1 MRAFGGIFRRGA
13 FFCAR
18 ALLIQNPALCYYVGM
33 NQVKRFLSYYRPH
46 KGLLIL
52 DLSCAFVISAVDVA
66 YPMLTQYI
74 LRTLLP
80 EMAANAALVRVFVW
94 LIVGAFFA
102 YVVRSL
108 LLFVVNY
115 WGHKLGVYM
124 EADIRKDI
132 FSHVQEL
139 SFSFFDKVR
148 TGKLMSRLTTDLF
161 DITELAHHG
170 PEDVLISITTLTGA
184 FICMAVLEWRLALA
198 LLCIVPVGIF
208 YVMKI
213 RLKMR
218 RASLSVKARVAEIN
232 ASIESSIS
240 GARVAK
246 AFTNEEHEL
255 AKFDTGN
262 RNFVHAKD
270 SFYRYMAFFNSGME
284 FFIAMFNLVVLAL
297 GGYLIYRSSLDPVL
311 LITFTLYIA
320 AFVQPLKRLASFTEQ
335 YILGMAGFSRFCEIM
350 DIEPDIKDR
359 PGAKPIENVKGDIRF
374 ADVTFAYESG
384 RSVLSH
390 INLDIPA
397 GRTLALV
404 GPSGGGKTTLC
415 HLIPR
420 FYELREG
427 SITIDGTD
435 IRDITLRS
443 LRQNVGI
450 VQQDVFLFASS
461 VLENIR
467 YGRIDATDEEVVEAA
482 KRAHIHDEIMLF
494 PNGYET
500 EVGERGLMLSGGQKQ
515 RVSIA
520 RLFLKNPRILILDE
534 ATSALDTVTEHDIQH
549 AFEELSVGRTT
560 LVIAHRLSTVKHADE
575 IVVLDEQG
583 IRERGTHEELL
594 HSGGLYEKLYHATM
608 ID

>member
-1 MRAFGGIFRRGA
+1 M
-13 FFCAR
+13 
-18 ALLIQNPALCYYVGM
+18 LV
-33 NQVKRFLSYYRPH
+33 
-46 KGLLIL
+46 L
-52 DLSCAFVISAVDVA
+52 DLSCAFTVAAIDVA

-80 EMAANAALVRVFVW
+80 QMAIDSALVRVFV
-94 LIVGAFFA
+94 
-102 YVVRSL
+102 L
-108 LLFVVNY
+108 LLIGALAAYIVRAVLLYVINY
-115 WGHKLGVYM
+115 WGHRLGILM

-132 FSHVQEL
+132 FSHIQQL

-148 TGKLMSRLTTDLF
+148 TGKLMSRVTTDLF

-170 PEDVLISITTLTGA
+170 PEDVLISITTLIGA
-184 FICMAVLEWRLALA
+184 FIAMAVLEWRLALA
-198 LLCIVPVGIF
+198 LLCIVPVGVF
-208 YVMKI
+208 YVMRI
-213 RLKMR
+213 RIKMR
-218 RASLSVKARVAEIN
+218 KASLTVKERVAEIN
-232 ASIESSIS
+232 ADIESSIS

-255 AKFDTGN
+255 KKFDKGN
-262 RNFVHAKD
+262 KSFVHAKD
-270 SFYRYMAFFNSGME
+270 RFYMYMAFFNSGME
-284 FFIAMFNLVVLAL
+284 FFVGLFNLVVLGV
-297 GGYLIYRSSLDPVL
+297 GGYLIYKSSLDPIL
-311 LITFTLYIA
+311 LVTFTLYVA
-320 AFVQPLKRLASFTEQ
+320 TFVQPLKRLASFTEL

-359 PGAKPIENVKGDIRF
+359 PEAKPLENVKGDICF
-374 ADVTFAYESG
+374 TDVSFAYESG

-397 GRTLALV
+397 GKTLALV

-420 FYELREG
+420 FYELRSG

-435 IRDITLRS
+435 IRDVTLQS

-467 YGRIDATDEEVVEAA
+467 YGRIDATDAEVVEAA
-482 KRAHIHDEIMLF
+482 KRAHIHDEILLF

-500 EVGERGLMLSGGQKQ
+500 EVGERGIMLSGGQKQ

-520 RLFLKNPRILILDE
+520 RLFLKNPRVLILDE
-534 ATSALDTVTEHDIQH
+534 ATSALDTMTEHVIQH
-549 AFEELSVGRTT
+549 AFEELSEGRTT

-575 IVVLDEQG
+575 IVVLDEKG
-583 IRERGTHEELL
+583 VRERGTHEELL
-594 HSGGLYEKLYHATM
+594 KRNGLYAQLYHATM
-608 ID
+608 IE